1 MMRLSAKDVFCV
13 GVEGS
18 DFVLKISEDILD
30 DPLVNF
36 AGHFVA
42 EECDSSALGVV
53 SLAGL
58 QKVNIWQGCV
68 YGSAAAAAGEGR
80 CQWVMIARGE
90 RAQR

>member
-53 SLAGL
+53 AGWAAKGQHLAGL
-58 QKVNIWQGCV
+58 CVWQRCCR
-68 YGSAAAAAGEGR
+68 SGR
-80 CQWVMIARGE
+80 G
-90 RAQR
+90 